1 MTQQPHDRL
10 FRSLPAGFTT
20 LFFTELWER
29 FSYYGMRAILLL
41 FLAAAVA
48 DGGLGLDDATAT
60 AIYGLYTAGVYI
72 MSMPGGWLADRLLG
86 AQRAVL
92 WGGIGIAIGH
102 VLLAVAG
109 AGDFPRLF
117 LLGLVVIVLGTGLL
131 KPNVSALVG
140 QLHDAR
146 GDTGGTRDA
155 GFTWFYFGINIGA
168 TFGPILV
175 AWLAQQFGWHIGF
188 LSAAVGMVAGL
199 LYYVRTRR
207 VLGTVGL
214 TPTRTGGVAH
224 PRDWRIFQIAVAVI
238 ALVVA
243 LFFFGVLSPSPVA
256 LRDGSGAVMV
266 AVVTAY
272 FLFLLLFAGLT
283 VPEKKR
289 IFVLLVLV
297 AGSTL
302 FWAGYEQAG
311 SSLTLFAER
320 HTNRMLG
327 SFEFPAGWFQSV
339 PAVFVLLL
347 APLLAALWSFLAARS
362 RDLNLILKFSLG
374 LVGMGLGF
382 LVMVGA
388 ARVVAH
394 SIMGATGSAGP
405 IWLVT
410 TYLLHTLGEL
420 CLSPVGMSATT
431 QLAPRRYV
439 GQAMGLWFTS
449 LAMGNLFASQLAGS
463 VDNAD
468 PTQLSAYFMR
478 MFEYGA
484 AGALVLV
491 ILSPWLRRWAKP
503 KE

>member
-1 MTQQPHDRL
+1 MSQQPHDSL
-10 FRSLPAGFTT
+10 FRSQPPGFTT

-41 FLAAAVA
+41 FLVGAVA
-48 DGGLGLDDATAT
+48 DGGLGIDDATAT

-72 MSMPGGWLADRLLG
+72 MSMPGGWVADRLIG

-102 VLLAVAG
+102 VLLAIAG
-109 AGDFPRLF
+109 WSDFTRLF

-146 GDTGGTRDA
+146 GGAGGARDA
-155 GFTWFYFGINIGA
+155 GFTWFYFGINVGA
-168 TFGPILV
+168 TIGPIIV
-175 AWLAQQFGWHIGF
+175 AWLAQQYGWHVGF

-199 LYYVRTRR
+199 IVYVFMRKAMGDVGATP
-207 VLGTVGL
+207 LGTSAAAQARSWRVFIIMV
-214 TPTRTGGVAH
+214 VA
-224 PRDWRIFQIAVAVI
+224 I

-243 LFFFGVLSPSPVA
+243 LFFFRVIEISPLT
-256 LRDGSGAVMV
+256 LRKHAAAVMIT
-266 AVVTAY
+266 AVVAW
-272 FLFLLLFAGLT
+272 FLWLLFFAGLDAQ
-283 VPEKKR
+283 ERRR
-289 IFVLLVLV
+289 IAVLIVLV
-297 AGSTL
+297 MASAL

-320 HTNRMLG
+320 HTDRVAFG
-327 SFEFPAGWFQSV
+327 REFPAGWFQSV
-339 PAVFVLLL
+339 PAIWVLVF
-347 APLLAALWSFLAARS
+347 APALAALWATLAARG
-362 RDLNLILKFSLG
+362 RDLNLILKFALG
-374 LVGMGLGF
+374 LAGMGLGF

-388 ARVVAH
+388 ARVIAPELA
-394 SIMGATGSAGP
+394 GAGGAGP

-420 CLSPVGMSATT
+420 CLSPVGLSATT
-431 QLAPRRYV
+431 QLAPRRYA

-468 PTQLSAYFMR
+468 ASGLSEYFLR

-484 AGALVLV
+484 AGALLLV
-491 ILSPWLRRWAKP
+491 VLSPWLRGWARRQ
-503 KE
+503 E